1 MSLLIA
7 GHAYGVDNCTVEA
20 SGKLSEVATKAT
32 IVEGTYGNQV
42 CFTLIQ
48 GGIDFA
54 TPKGALADMPVGS
67 EVPVATA
74 TLQRVKNA
82 KTGHE
87 SYRAL

>member
-7 GHAYGVDNCTVEA
+7 GHAYGVDNCLVQAE
-20 SGKLSEVATKAT
+20 GKLSDVATKAT
-32 IVEGTYGNQV
+32 VVEGTFGPQV
-42 CFTLIQ
+42 CFFMAD
-48 GGIDFA
+48 GSFDFA
-54 TPKGALADMPVGS
+54 TPKGDIAGLPINS

-87 SYRAL
+87 SYRVR

>member
-20 SGKLSEVATKAT
+20 TGKLSEVASSAK
-32 IVEGTYGNQV
+32 IVEGTFGPQV
-42 CFTLIQ
+42 CFMLVS
-48 GGIDFA
+48 GGMDFA
-54 TPKGALADMPVGS
+54 TPKGDLAGLAVGS

-74 TLQRVKNA
+74 TIERVKNA

-87 SYRAL
+87 SYRVR

>member
-20 SGKLSEVATKAT
+20 TGKLAEVATSAK
-32 IVEGTYGNQV
+32 IVEGTFGPQV
-42 CFTLIQ
+42 CFALIS
-48 GGIDFA
+48 GGMDFA
-54 TPKGALADMPVGS
+54 TPKGEVADLAVGS

-74 TLQRVKNA
+74 TIERVKNA

-87 SYRAL
+87 SYRVR

>member
-20 SGKLSEVATKAT
+20 TGKLAEVASSAK
-32 IVEGTYGNQV
+32 IVEGTYGPQV
-42 CFTLIQ
+42 CLTLIS
-48 GGIDFA
+48 GGMDFA
-54 TPKGALADMPVGS
+54 TPKGEVADLAVGS

-74 TLQRVKNA
+74 TIERVKNA

-87 SYRAL
+87 SYRVR

>member
-20 SGKLSEVATKAT
+20 TGKLAEVATSAK
-32 IVEGTYGNQV
+32 IVEGTFGPQV
-42 CFTLIQ
+42 CFALIS
-48 GGIDFA
+48 GGMDFA
-54 TPKGALADMPVGS
+54 TPKGDVAGLAVGS

-74 TLQRVKNA
+74 TIQRVKNA

-87 SYRAL
+87 SYRVL